1 MDLSGPTDTSDARG
15 PTTDNGRSGT
25 SLLARWRRL
34 NDWLK
39 AFVVALVALLLVHFF
54 VLRWVTVRST
64 SMYAT
69 LLPGDVVGVTRWNT
83 WAGFEHGDIAVF
95 RDPIQDDRAM
105 GARQL
110 LVKRIVGLPGDKVE
124 LRDGRL
130 FVNGEP
136 VADPPGATRSYLVRL
151 KKGSDPA
158 DLLHSLDLPPDFLL
172 PGRTTIELPLN
183 PALAKAVGARPDV
196 AGTEPLRGASGAPR
210 HIFPYSPY
218 APWNSDDYGPVT
230 VPAKGDTVRINAAT
244 IPLYD
249 RLIARYEGNK
259 LEAVKNDLY
268 INGEKA
274 EEYVI
279 RQDYY
284 FVLGD
289 SRHYSADSRYWGFVP
304 ADHLVGRAAFV
315 LLGTAGDGHAREG
328 RWCKG
333 L

>member
-1 MDLSGPTDTSDARG
+1 MNDRP
-15 PTTDNGRSGT
+15 PTTDSEQRPTGLLGRWH
-25 SLLARWRRL
+25 AL
-34 NDWLK
+34 NDWVK
-39 AFVVALVALLLVHFF
+39 AFVIALAVLALGHFF

-69 LLPGDVVGVTRWNT
+69 LLPGDVVGVARWAT
-83 WAGFEHGDIAVF
+83 WTGFRRGDIAVF
-95 RDPIQDDRAM
+95 RDPVQDDRTMA
-105 GARQL
+105 ARQL
-110 LVKRIVGLPGDKVE
+110 LVKRIVGMPGDKVE

-130 FVNGEP
+130 FVNGEA
-136 VADPPGATRSYLVRL
+136 VADAPGRTRSYMVRL
-151 KKGSDPA
+151 KQGADPA
-158 DLLHSLDLPPDFLL
+158 GLLHQLGLPPDFLQ
-172 PGRTTIELPLN
+172 PDRTIVELPLN
-183 PALAKAVGARPDV
+183 AELAKAIVERPEV
-196 AGTEPLRGASGAPR
+196 VSAEPLRGATGAPS

-218 APWNSDDYGPVT
+218 APWNSDDYGPLT
-230 VPAKGDTVRINAAT
+230 VPAAGDTVPINAAT

-259 LEAVKNDLY
+259 LETVKNSLH
-268 INGEKA
+268 INGA
-274 EEYVI
+274 EAGAYVV

-315 LLGTAGDGHAREG
+315 LMSAEPGGGMRAG
-328 RWCKG
+328 RWFKG